1 MMLVQAYINFILL
14 IFMELL

>member
-14 IFMELL
+14 IFVELL